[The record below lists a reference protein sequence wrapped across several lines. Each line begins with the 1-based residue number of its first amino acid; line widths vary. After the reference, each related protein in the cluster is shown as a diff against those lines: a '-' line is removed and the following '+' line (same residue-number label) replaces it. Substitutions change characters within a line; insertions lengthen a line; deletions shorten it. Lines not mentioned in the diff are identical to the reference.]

1 MRNSDRQ
8 QAEGTFHQKRGAARE
23 KLGEVKND
31 PKLESRGRTE
41 KIAGTVQKG
50 LGKIERLVGK

>member
-8 QAEGTFHQKRGAARE
+8 QAEGTFRQKRGAAKE
-23 KLGEVKND
+23 KLGEMKND

-41 KIAGTVQKG
+41 KIAGAVQKG
-50 LGKIERLVGK
+50 LGKVERLVGK